1 MPLFYIIFIWAIS
14 YGLFIFRK
22 QKMRNSTPPTHVI
35 NLSDQIY
42 AFEISGSE
50 WTTNL
55 LCIAVTKKIILG
67 IVKFPVSRKFLER
80 KIQFSINLV
89 FFHRKNPKSNN
100 SSGINSKSFTTNPV
114 AMQSH
119 SPPRHHWQFSLKS
132 SLSVQP
138 VPISSFE
145 STAVTYKT
153 ATQFNS

>member
-67 IVKFPVSRKFLER
+67 IVKFPVSIKFLES
-80 KIQFSINLV
+80 KIQFSINFVIGRIRNRTIRVASTQRTLPRIPLPCN
-89 FFHRKNPKSNN
+89 HIRPRDIIG
-100 SSGINSKSFTTNPV
+100 SSP
-114 AMQSH
+114 
-119 SPPRHHWQFSLKS
+119 
-132 SLSVQP
+132 
-138 VPISSFE
+138 
-145 STAVTYKT
+145 
-153 ATQFNS
+153 